1 MLLFIREPKVNAAKP
16 SAVSTGKLKPL
27 LALHVRPIDLVV
39 FKEPSFLRTG
49 NLFSRRVSR
58 LDAFSVYPCRT

>member
-1 MLLFIREPKVNAAKP
+1 MYAAKH

-27 LALHVRPIDLVV
+27 LALHARPIDLVV
-39 FKEPSFLRTG
+39 YEEPSSLRTG
-49 NLFSRRVSR
+49 NLFLRRVSR